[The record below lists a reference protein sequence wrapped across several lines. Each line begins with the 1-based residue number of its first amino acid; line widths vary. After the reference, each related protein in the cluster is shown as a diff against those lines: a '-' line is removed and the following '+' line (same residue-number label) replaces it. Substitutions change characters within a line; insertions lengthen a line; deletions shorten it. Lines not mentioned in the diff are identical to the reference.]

1 MKEQVKK
8 VQKTKSKL
16 QKKKKTEKPVEEE
29 IEQPAQDS
37 SETQKE
43 EEEQEEPEQKK
54 PTKKKEIFLKQWHAV
69 VVDEDGK
76 RFQIYVLATCGLK
89 AREFILQRF
98 KNASILAVAQSA
110 ESEKEASWL
119 ETHSPFYD

>member
-16 QKKKKTEKPVEEE
+16 QKKKKTEKPAEEE

-37 SETQKE
+37 SEAQK

-98 KNASILAVAQSA
+98 KNASILAVVQSA

>member
-29 IEQPAQDS
+29 IEQLAQDS
-37 SETQKE
+37 SEIQK

-54 PTKKKEIFLKQWHAV
+54 PTKKKTIFLKQWHV
-69 VVDEDGK
+69 VAVDEDGK

-98 KNASILAVAQSA
+98 KNASILAVVQSA